1 MEFVDHRRIAKNTL
15 LLYARMGLIMIIS
28 LWSSRVVL
36 RSLGVVD
43 FGLYNVIAG
52 IVVAFSFMS
61 GALNASCNR
70 YYAVEL
76 GRRDPAA
83 LNAVYKANL
92 LLFLLLS
99 LLVLLLCESLGI
111 FLLYKKMNIPA
122 DRMGVALPVF
132 QFSIVTFIS
141 SLIAIPF
148 KSLVTAKEKMK
159 VYAYCS
165 IIEAALKL
173 GICYL
178 LDKSPMDKLLFYA
191 LLLMLISIATNLFY
205 ILYCK
210 HFYPECSLRG
220 GKVEKGLVREI
231 LAFNGWGFIGSAATV
246 AKSQGVN
253 ILLNMFYGPAVNAA
267 RGVANQIYVNVYQ
280 FAQNYTLAFSPQIV
294 KSWSAGEKQNSL
306 ELIYRSSR
314 LCFLLLFMIVLPL
327 MGELPL
333 VLDLW
338 LVEVPEHSLAFA
350 RLMLLTSLVDSL
362 HSPLYYGIQASG
374 KVKWLNILV
383 GGSQLGVVLLSYII
397 LKCFKIAPELV
408 FIFILCGAI
417 LSQILRITLSIK
429 QIDLNLKSYLLK
441 VILPLLLVS
450 AVAAGA
456 EVLILRYLPQGIL
469 RLALSILSSLI
480 LVGGSILIIRKKE
493 AKHD

>member
-148 KSLVTAKEKMK
+148 KSLITAKEKMK

-191 LLLMLISIATNLFY
+191 LLLMLISIVTNLFY

-327 MGELPL
+327 LGELPL

-408 FIFILCGAI
+408 FIFILGGAI

>member
-178 LDKSPMDKLLFYA
+178 LDKAPMDKLLFYA
-191 LLLMLISIATNLFY
+191 LLMMLISIVTNLFY

-327 MGELPL
+327 LGELPL

-408 FIFILCGAI
+408 FIFILGGAI

-450 AVAAGA
+450 AIAAGA

>member
-76 GRRDPAA
+76 GRRDPSA

-191 LLLMLISIATNLFY
+191 LLLMLISIVTNLFY

-210 HFYPECSLRG
+210 HFYPECSLKG

-327 MGELPL
+327 LGELPL

-408 FIFILCGAI
+408 FIFILGGAI

-429 QIDLNLKSYLLK
+429 QIDLDLKSYLLK

>member
-191 LLLMLISIATNLFY
+191 LLLMLISIVTNLFY

-253 ILLNMFYGPAVNAA
+253 ILLNMFYGPVVNAA

-327 MGELPL
+327 LGELPL

-408 FIFILCGAI
+408 FIFILGGAI

-441 VILPLLLVS
+441 VILPLIIVS
-450 AVAAGA
+450 LIATLA
-456 EVLILRYLPQGIL
+456 EGLILRYLPQGIL

>member
-191 LLLMLISIATNLFY
+191 LLLMLISIVTNLFY

-327 MGELPL
+327 LGELPL

-408 FIFILCGAI
+408 FIFILGGAI

-441 VILPLLLVS
+441 VILPLIIVS
-450 AVAAGA
+450 LIATLA
-456 EVLILRYLPQGIL
+456 EGLILRYLPQGIL

>member
-191 LLLMLISIATNLFY
+191 LLLMLISIVTNLFY

-210 HFYPECSLRG
+210 HFYPECRLRG

-327 MGELPL
+327 LGELPL

-408 FIFILCGAI
+408 FIFILGGAI

>member
-191 LLLMLISIATNLFY
+191 LLLMLTSIVTNLFY

-327 MGELPL
+327 LGELPL

-408 FIFILCGAI
+408 FIFILGGAI

-450 AVAAGA
+450 AVATGA
-456 EVLILRYLPQGIL
+456 EVLILRYLPQGLL

>member
-191 LLLMLISIATNLFY
+191 LLLMLISIVTNLFY

-408 FIFILCGAI
+408 FIFILGGAI

-456 EVLILRYLPQGIL
+456 EGLILRYLPQGIL

>member
-122 DRMGVALPVF
+122 DRMRVALPVF

-165 IIEAALKL
+165 IIEATLKL

-178 LDKSPMDKLLFYA
+178 LDKAPMDKLLFYA
-191 LLLMLISIATNLFY
+191 LLLMLISIVTNLFY

-231 LAFNGWGFIGSAATV
+231 LAFNGWGFIGSAATA

-327 MGELPL
+327 LGELPL

-408 FIFILCGAI
+408 FIFILGGAI

-456 EVLILRYLPQGIL
+456 EVLILRYLPQGLL

-480 LVGGSILIIRKKE
+480 LVGGSILIVRKKE

>member
-191 LLLMLISIATNLFY
+191 LLLMLISIVTNLFY

-210 HFYPECSLRG
+210 HFYPECSLKG
-220 GKVEKGLVREI
+220 EKVEKGLVREI

-383 GGSQLGVVLLSYII
+383 GGSQLGVVLLSYILLRRVKRAPALGFICI
-397 LKCFKIAPELV
+397 LG
-408 FIFILCGAI
+408 GAI

-429 QIDLNLKSYLLK
+429 QIDLDLKSYLLK